1 MGFEDSQ
8 TGYDVIIKELKEARK
23 KDHHFAGG
31 RVLGSMCTEPLDIA
45 KVAHTMFLEANLGN
59 PGLYPGTQ
67 EIEAELIGM
76 VADLLHGKNVSGLTV
91 SGGTEANITALWIAK
106 KVSGGTQVIYPKSA
120 HFSFLKAADIL
131 GLEAIEVGL
140 TSDFTL
146 DISEVEDNINEN
158 TAAVVGIAGTTEFG
172 AIDPIVEL
180 GKLCED
186 TFLHVDAAFGGYV
199 VPFLKDLGYD
209 MPGYDFEVE
218 NVDCVSTDPH
228 KMGLAS
234 IPSGIMLLRSDEY
247 LKKIAVSSPY
257 LTSPRQASLSGTR
270 CSAGAVSAW
279 AAMKFL
285 GREGYKKVVAECM
298 DITFY
303 IVKRV
308 EEIGL
313 EIAIEPKMNIVCMNM
328 RDAESVFSGLSELGW
343 KASVTREPK
352 CLRIVVMPHVT
363 KEVVD
368 DLIPDLEKVCKERK
382 EL

>member
-1 MGFEDSQ
+1 MPLEESGC
-8 TGYDVIIKELKEARK
+8 GYESIIKELKLASKR
-23 KDHHFAGG
+23 DHHFADGK
-31 RVLGSMCTEPLDIA
+31 VLGSMCTEPLDIA
-45 KVAHTMFLEANLGN
+45 KVAHTMFLEANMGN
-59 PGLYPGTQ
+59 PGLYPGTAL
-67 EIEAELIGM
+67 IEAELMEM

-131 GLEAIEVGL
+131 GLEGIEVGL
-140 TSDFTL
+140 TEDFSL
-146 DISEVEDNINEN
+146 DISHVEDKLNEN

-172 AIDPIVEL
+172 AIDPIEDLGEL
-180 GKLCED
+180 CSD
-186 TFLHVDAAFGGYV
+186 TFLHVDAAFGGFV
-199 VPFLKDLGYD
+199 IPFLRALGYH
-209 MPGYDFEVE
+209 MPRYDFEIE
-218 NVDCVSTDPH
+218 NVDCISTDPH

-234 IPSGIMLLRSDEY
+234 IPSGVMLLRNDEY

-285 GREGYKKVVAECM
+285 GRDGYKNIVTDCM
-298 DITFY
+298 NTTQY

-308 EEIGL
+308 EELGL
-313 EIAIEPKMNIVCMNM
+313 EIALKPPMNIVCIRMK
-328 RDAESVFSGLSELGW
+328 DPDSVFSGLSKLGW

-368 DLIPDLEKVCKERK
+368 EFVPDLEKVCKDLK
-382 EL
+382 EI